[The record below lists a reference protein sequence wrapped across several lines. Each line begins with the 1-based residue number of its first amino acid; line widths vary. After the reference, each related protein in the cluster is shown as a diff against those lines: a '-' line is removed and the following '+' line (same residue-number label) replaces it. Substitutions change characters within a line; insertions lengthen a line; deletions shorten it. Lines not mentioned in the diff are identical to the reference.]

1 MGNMNFNPTSEIKFL
16 KFRILKKQDSS
27 TLMEYTLLLMEFSLN
42 SHLSNIYY
50 VLGTALGF

>member
-1 MGNMNFNPTSEIKFL
+1 MNFNPTSEIKFL

>member
-1 MGNMNFNPTSEIKFL
+1 MIPFA
-16 KFRILKKQDSS
+16 
-27 TLMEYTLLLMEFSLN
+27 TLMEYTSLLMGFSLN